1 MAGSTRRIKNAR
13 TVNYRIHSRMV
24 GGRWVRDQEAHIVR
38 LSDDIVKVSWDE
50 PTGTTVSVSVDF
62 AARRLHGVIFFPRW
76 IAQNP
81 GDDFVHVA
89 RVRNG
94 FTSRLRD
101 AVFKKFR
108 GLDRDAELSFV
119 NLPQRDKGRMCK
131 PRRGRPRWT
140 ASRT

>member
-38 LSDDIVKVSWDE
+38 LSEDIVKVSWDE

-119 NLPQRDKGRMCK
+119 NLPQRDKGRWFVDTRDC
-131 PRRGRPRWT
+131 PGNR
-140 ASRT
+140 AN

>member
-1 MAGSTRRIKNAR
+1 
-13 TVNYRIHSRMV
+13 MV

-62 AARRLHGVIFFPRW
+62 AARRLHGVIFFSRW

-81 GDDFVHVA
+81 GDDFVYVA

-94 FTSRLRD
+94 FTSPVCRQNLLDKLAIDLRED
-101 AVFKKFR
+101 LVHL
-108 GLDRDAELSFV
+108 G
-119 NLPQRDKGRMCK
+119 
-131 PRRGRPRWT
+131 
-140 ASRT
+140 